1 MTYTQAQI
9 DQANQV
15 DLAEFL
21 RSHGEEL
28 IRSGSEYRWKRHDS
42 LTIKGSKWFRH
53 SQSAGGYPV
62 DFVMEFWNKPFP
74 EAVEMLIGEK
84 GEGRAQPVPAPTPAF
99 VLPAPH
105 TDMKQVADYL
115 IGTRKLSA
123 ETISTFAALGMIYED
138 AKHHN
143 VVFVGRDY
151 DDVPCYA
158 SMRSTESNFR
168 QDVPGSEK
176 AYGFRFDGASDRLF
190 VFESPIDLLSFIDLY
205 PKEWESRT
213 YVSLGGVSDKAL
225 QYVLSHRPDIQRI
238 YLCLDKDEAGEAACK
253 RIADSLTDTYSVIRY
268 VPALKDWNEVL
279 QHREDI
285 PKPLLNAFVLR
296 EPHTEEPVSMI
307 RMSDITETQVEWLW
321 YPYIPFGKL
330 TILQGNPGE
339 GKTYFA
345 MQLAAA
351 CTNRRELPD
360 TEPFDPFN
368 VIYQT
373 AEDGLGDT
381 VKPRLLEAGADLDRV
396 LVIDDSDKQ
405 LTLSDDRIEKAIRQN
420 HARLLIIDPVQ
431 AFLGAEIDMNR
442 ANEVRP
448 VFRKLGDIAQS
459 TGCAIM
465 LIGHLNKASGA
476 QSTYRG
482 LGSIDLTA
490 AVRSLLLI
498 GKVKSDPTTRVLTHD
513 KSSLAPPGKSLAFSL
528 GDENGF
534 EWIGEYRITADE
546 LLSGSEHTETKLEQ
560 AERLILTM
568 LESRGTCASSD
579 IDKAAQGLG
588 ISPRTVRTAKQHLSD
603 RLRSERIGTQ
613 WMLSLRPSEPANDLI
628 NWQDSI
634 AP

>member
-28 IRSGSEYRWKRHDS
+28 IRSCSEYRWKRHDS

-53 SQSAGGYPV
+53 SQSTGGYPV
-62 DFVMEFWNKPFP
+62 DFVMEFWNKTFP

-105 TDMKQVADYL
+105 TAMNQVTDYL

-123 ETISTFAALGMIYED
+123 ETISTFATLGMIYED

-143 VVFVGRDY
+143 AVFVGRDY
-151 DDVPCYA
+151 DDVPRYA
-158 SMRSTESNFR
+158 SMRSTDSSFR
-168 QDVPGSEK
+168 LDVPGSEK
-176 AYGFRFDGASDRLF
+176 AYGFRLDGASDRLF

-225 QYVLSHRPDIQRI
+225 QYVLSHRPDIRRI
-238 YLCLDKDEAGEAACK
+238 YLCLDHDEAGEAACK
-253 RIADSLTDTYSVIRY
+253 RIADSLADSYSIIRY

-296 EPHTEEPVSMI
+296 EPYTEEPVSMI
-307 RMSDITETQVEWLW
+307 RMSDVTETQVEWLW

-351 CTNRRELPD
+351 CTNRRKLPN

-405 LTLSDDRIEKAIRQN
+405 LTLSDCRIEKAIRQN

-628 NWQDSI
+628 NWQESI
-634 AP
+634 DP

>member
-53 SQSAGGYPV
+53 SQSTGGYPV
-62 DFVMEFWNKPFP
+62 DFVMEFWNKTFP
-74 EAVEMLIGEK
+74 EAVEMLIGKK
-84 GEGRAQPVPAPTPAF
+84 GEGRAQPVPVPTPTF

-123 ETISTFAALGMIYED
+123 ETISTFAALDMIYED

-143 VVFVGRDY
+143 AVFVGRDY
-151 DDVPCYA
+151 DDIPCYA
-158 SMRSTESNFR
+158 FMRSTDSSFR

-225 QYVLSHRPDIQRI
+225 QYVLSHRPDIRRI
-238 YLCLDKDEAGEAACK
+238 YLCLDNDEAGEAACK
-253 RIADSLTDTYSVIRY
+253 RIADSLADTYTVIRY

-307 RMSDITETQVEWLW
+307 RMSDVTETQVEWLW

-351 CTNRRELPD
+351 CTNRRKLPD

-498 GKVKSDPTTRVLTHD
+498 GKVKSDPTDR
-513 KSSLAPPGKSLAFSL
+513 KS
-528 GDENGF
+528 
-534 EWIGEYRITADE
+534 
-546 LLSGSEHTETKLEQ
+546 
-560 AERLILTM
+560 
-568 LESRGTCASSD
+568 
-579 IDKAAQGLG
+579 
-588 ISPRTVRTAKQHLSD
+588 VV
-603 RLRSERIGTQ
+603 
-613 WMLSLRPSEPANDLI
+613 
-628 NWQDSI
+628 
-634 AP
+634 